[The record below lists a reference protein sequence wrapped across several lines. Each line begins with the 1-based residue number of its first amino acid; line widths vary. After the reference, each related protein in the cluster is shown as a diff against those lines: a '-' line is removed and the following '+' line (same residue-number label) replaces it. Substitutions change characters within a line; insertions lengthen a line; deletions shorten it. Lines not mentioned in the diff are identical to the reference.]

1 MITATES
8 TARGHSVEKQPHG
21 GAHSEIERLQGEL
34 RRAEEELSQF
44 VYATSHDFTEPLQ
57 IVLAYAELLTT
68 RYAGQLDE
76 RADSY
81 VAGIRSGAERIR
93 ALIDD
98 LLVYSRLERR
108 QPRIEDVDSVE
119 IIEDALDVLAERIA
133 ETGAT
138 VRIDAHAIVAADP
151 EQLARVFRCL
161 LDNAIKF
168 RSTDPPEI
176 RVLAAR
182 EENGWCFCVRDNGIG
197 IDSGQHDRVFEMFQR
212 LHTHDEYPGTG
223 AGLAICKKIVQRH
236 GGRIWVE
243 SATGLGATFYFTVPL
258 KGHTQ

>member
-1 MITATES
+1 
-8 TARGHSVEKQPHG
+8 
-21 GAHSEIERLQGEL
+21 L

-44 VYATSHDFTEPLQ
+44 VYVTSHDFTEPLQ
-57 IVLAYAELLTT
+57 IVLSYAELLTA

-81 VAGIRSGAERIR
+81 VTGIRSGAERIR

-108 QPRIEDVDSVE
+108 QPKIEEVDSME
-119 IIEDALDVLAERIA
+119 IIEEALDVLAEQIA

-138 VRIDAHAIVAADP
+138 VRVDAHATIAADR
-151 EQLARVFRCL
+151 EELARVFRCL
-161 LDNAIKF
+161 LENAVKF
-168 RSTDPPEI
+168 KSADPPEI

-182 EENGWCFCVRDNGIG
+182 EEDGWCFCVRDNGIG
-197 IDSGQHDRVFEMFQR
+197 IDSAQHDRVFEMFQR

-223 AGLAICKKIVQRH
+223 AGLAICKKIVHRH
-236 GGRIWVE
+236 SGRIWVE
-243 SATGLGATFYFTVPL
+243 SGIGLGATFYFTIPL
-258 KGHTQ
+258 GDHGR